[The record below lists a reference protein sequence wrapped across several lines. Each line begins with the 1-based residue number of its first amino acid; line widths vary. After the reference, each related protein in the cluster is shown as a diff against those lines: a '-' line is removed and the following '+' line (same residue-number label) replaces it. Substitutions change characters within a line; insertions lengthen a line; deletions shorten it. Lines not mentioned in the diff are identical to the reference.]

1 MLNQNHK
8 VYTVSNYSDDTC
20 SVINVIDI
28 LAKKW
33 IINIV
38 SEMLLEKEIFFSDL
52 QERLVNKYGET
63 ISGRTLSQAL
73 KQLEHHDLCNRIVE
87 KETRRVSYS
96 LTEKG
101 NDLEVILAV
110 MKGFSVKWEKTLF
123 KKCAAFSC
131 VHNSVPIIDID
142 SIKEFAVIE

>member
-1 MLNQNHK
+1 MAIL
-8 VYTVSNYSDDTC
+8 SNYSDDTC
-20 SVINVIDI
+20 SVLAVIDI

-33 IINIV
+33 VINIV
-38 SEMLLEKEIFFSDL
+38 SEMLMEKEIFFSDL
-52 QERLVNKYGET
+52 QERLINKYGEN

-73 KQLEHHDLCNRIVE
+73 KQLEQHNLCNRIVD

-101 NDLEVILAV
+101 EDLEILLAV

-123 KKCAAFSC
+123 KKCASFSC

-142 SIKEFAVIE
+142 SIRQFSVIK

>member
-1 MLNQNHK
+1 MLIL
-8 VYTVSNYSDDTC
+8 SDYSEETC
-20 SVINVIDI
+20 SVLNVIEV

-33 IINIV
+33 VINII
-38 SEMLLEKEIFFSDL
+38 SEMLAEKEVYFSDL
-52 QERLVNKYGET
+52 QERLINKYGET

-73 KQLEHHDLCNRIVE
+73 KQLEQHYLCDRIVD

-110 MKGFSVKWEKTLF
+110 MKGFSIKWEKILY
-123 KKCAAFSC
+123 KKCESFSC
-131 VHNSVPIIDID
+131 VHNTVPIIDLD
-142 SIKEFAVIE
+142 SIRQFAVIN

>member
-1 MLNQNHK
+1 M
-8 VYTVSNYSDDTC
+8 SNYSDDTC

-33 IINIV
+33 VINIV

-63 ISGRTLSQAL
+63 ISGRTLSKAL
-73 KQLEHHDLCNRIVE
+73 KQLEHHNLCKRTVD

-101 NDLEVILAV
+101 EDLEVILAV
-110 MKGFSVKWEKTLF
+110 MKGFSVKWESVLF

-131 VHNSVPIIDID
+131 VHNSVPIIDLD
-142 SIKEFAVIE
+142 SIRSFAVVK